1 MQLEI
6 YVLQKKYQFSQYSTS
21 DNYRQFIVAKL
32 TIISPH
38 YCKILWYRNYK
49 LTIYSQHLHQ
59 ASERDKHYTRGG
71 GVKHSN

>member
-1 MQLEI
+1 M
-6 YVLQKKYQFSQYSTS
+6 YSTS
-21 DNYRQFIVAKL
+21 DNYRQFIVAKF

-59 ASERDKHYTRGG
+59 ASERDKTLYKGWGSQTLKLNSE
-71 GVKHSN
+71 VKHSIYSN